1 MKKRKL
7 FLDSFR
13 PMLNKHKNE
22 LPNKMKL
29 DAVFETESWFT
40 ARQYSTESIVNNT
53 TYKCKFEKEYIKCKQ
68 VKMHLSEYQKDV
80 INHWLTLYT
89 TMYNETLKYMR
100 TNYNMFK
107 NIIVRKEILKIEKNH
122 TNFYNIRNKMKE
134 IRDNIIK
141 NSQLSN
147 YKQNTKINTHTLDYA
162 IKQLLTNIKSAETNL
177 IRGHI
182 KNFRM
187 KFWKNTR
194 SSKTI
199 DIEKSL
205 IRNNVLC
212 PKILGVIKYTYNNK
226 KYILNDINSNVKI
239 NYNRIKDEYTLLIP
253 EYFKPVNFN
262 DLENKKNI
270 VVLDPGLR
278 TFMTG
283 LSNDGAIKIG
293 MNVNKIIASKLKRL
307 KKIKDNI
314 NIPSKIKKKNEIL
327 INRKI
332 SNYIDELQWQ
342 TISFLTKNY
351 KNILLGD
358 MSAKSI
364 VKKNKSVLSPLSKV
378 ACLRTRYYE
387 FQQRLKYKCDTRMC
401 NYRLVNERYT
411 SKTCSNCGNYNDK
424 LKGEK
429 KYVCKKCNFD
439 IDRDINACRN
449 IYVNSLLFNN
459 TQ

>member
-13 PMLNKHKNE
+13 PMLDKHKNE
-22 LPNKMKL
+22 LPYKMKL
-29 DAVFETESWFT
+29 KSEFDTESWFMAKEYKT
-40 ARQYSTESIVNNT
+40 KKTINNT

-68 VKMHLSEYQKDV
+68 IKMHLTEYQKDV

-100 TNYNMFK
+100 SNYDIFN
-107 NIIVRKEILKIEKNH
+107 NIIIREKIIKTEKNH
-122 TNFYNIRNKMKE
+122 TNFFKIREQMKG

-141 NSQLSN
+141 NSQLLK

-177 IRGHI
+177 MKGRI
-182 KNFRM
+182 KNFKM

-194 SSKTI
+194 LNKTI
-199 DIEKSL
+199 DIEKTL
-205 IRNNVLC
+205 IRNNILC

-226 KYILNDINSNVKI
+226 DYLLNNIDSNVKI
-239 NYNRIKDEYTLLIP
+239 NYNKIKDEYTLLIP
-253 EYFKPVNFN
+253 EYFEPENYNNLK
-262 DLENKKNI
+262 NKKKI
-270 VVLDPGLR
+270 IILDPGLR

-283 LSNDGAIKIG
+283 LSNDGAVKIG
-293 MNVNKIIASKLKRL
+293 INVNKIIASKLKRL
-307 KKIKDNI
+307 ENIKNNI

-332 SNYIDELQWQ
+332 SNYIDELHWQ
-342 TISFLTKNY
+342 TISFLTTNY

-364 VKKNKSVLSPLSKV
+364 VKKHNSILSPLSKV

-401 NYRLVNERYT
+401 NYKLVSEKYT
-411 SKTCSNCGNYNDK
+411 SKICSNCGNYNDK

-429 KYVCKKCNFD
+429 KYVCRECNLN
-439 IDRDINACRN
+439 IDRDMNACRN
-449 IYVNSLLFNN
+449 IYINSLLFNN
-459 TQ
+459 MQ